1 MGSAVTESRHA
12 LRTLLLH
19 NPTAGNG
26 HPSGDELMD
35 LLASAGFSPE
45 YQSSKKGYKKTL
57 RKKWD
62 LILVAGGDGTVTK
75 VARTLEDREKLL
87 AILPVGTANNV
98 ASALGLNGEIE
109 TIIEG
114 LPSAESKRLDVG
126 LAHGPWGKRRFLEA
140 VGFGTIAKAIA
151 HSDGREKPPIGLRV
165 YWGREELQQYLKEA
179 TPERYE
185 VDVDGEVFAGEFL
198 LVEIMNL
205 GRTGPALPIAS
216 TAAHDD
222 GLFDIIFLFES
233 DRGPMLSWLED
244 PESEP
249 PPVTVRKGR
258 EVGLRWERGHA
269 RIDDRVYHPPK
280 KGGAVKITLDDCGLR
295 VLVPRVP
302 AQAD

>member
-1 MGSAVTESRHA
+1 MGSAVTESRRA

-26 HPSGDELMD
+26 HPSGEELID

-45 YQSSKKGYKKTL
+45 YQSSKKGYKKAL

-126 LAHGPWGKRRFLEA
+126 LARGPWGKRRFLEA

-165 YWGREELQQYLKEA
+165 YWGRQELQQYLKEA

-185 VDVDGEVFAGEFL
+185 VDIDGEVFAGEFL

-233 DRGPMLSWLED
+233 DRAPMLSWLED

-269 RIDDRVYHPPK
+269 RIDDRVYHPPE